1 MRDKK
6 KKCRVCDIYTQNGL
20 KRGEA
25 NEDLEDYRMMT
36 KAVALS
42 ELSHRHL
49 LTDAPHT
56 VINWTDDHR
65 NTLNKTLDYCRDN
78 TSSHLNH

>member
-6 KKCRVCDIYTQNGL
+6 KRHFWVCDIYTQYGL
-20 KRGEA
+20 KSGEA
-25 NEDLEDYRMMT
+25 NEDMEDKRTMT

-49 LTDAPHT
+49 LTD
-56 VINWTDDHR
+56 D
-65 NTLNKTLDYCRDN
+65 
-78 TSSHLNH
+78 